1 MEGILKVTPEKLIGT
16 SEEFNSTGGQIRTLT
31 QNMVSM
37 VDSLKSSWEG
47 EAATSY
53 SQKFHQLED
62 DMEKMHRM
70 INEHVKD
77 LQEMARQYQ
86 MAEKDNI
93 QTGSSLAG
101 DVIS

>member
-1 MEGILKVTPEKLIGT
+1 MEGILKVTPEKLIST
-16 SEEFNSTGGQIRTLT
+16 SDEFNTTGGQIRTLT

-37 VDSLKSSWEG
+37 VDSLKASWEG
-47 EAATSY
+47 EAATAY

-86 MAEKDNI
+86 MAENDNV

>member
-1 MEGILKVTPEKLIGT
+1 MEGILKVTPEKLIST
-16 SEEFNSTGGQIRTLT
+16 SDEFNTTGGQIRTLT

-47 EAATSY
+47 EASTAY
-53 SQKFHQLED
+53 SQKFHQLEN

-86 MAEKDNI
+86 LAENDNV